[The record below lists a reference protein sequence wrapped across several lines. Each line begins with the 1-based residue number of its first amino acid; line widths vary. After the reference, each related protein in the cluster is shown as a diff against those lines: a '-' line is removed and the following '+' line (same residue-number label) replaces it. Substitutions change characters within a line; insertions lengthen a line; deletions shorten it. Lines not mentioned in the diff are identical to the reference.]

1 MALAK
6 EKTASI
12 VEKFGANAKDTGLVN
27 VQVALLTERIKE
39 LTAHCTKNPKD
50 ASSRRG
56 LLSLVGKRKSLL
68 KYYQRKDIEGYRK
81 LIQELGLRK

>member
-6 EKTASI
+6 EKTAAV
-12 VEKFGANAKDTGLVN
+12 VEKFGLNGKNTGSVS
-27 VQVALLTERIKE
+27 VQVALLTERIRE
-39 LTAHCTKNPKD
+39 LTEHCNKNPKD

-56 LLSLVGKRKSLL
+56 LLGLVGKRKSLL
-68 KYYQRKDIEGYRK
+68 KYYQRKDIEGYRS

>member
-1 MALAK
+1 MALTK

-12 VEKFGANAKDTGLVN
+12 VEMFGTNAKNTGFTE
-27 VQVALLTERIKE
+27 VQVALLTERIKA
-39 LTAHCTKNPKD
+39 LTEQCKKNPKD

-68 KYYQRKDIEGYRK
+68 KYYQRKNIQGYRK
-81 LIQELGLRK
+81 LIQTLKLRK